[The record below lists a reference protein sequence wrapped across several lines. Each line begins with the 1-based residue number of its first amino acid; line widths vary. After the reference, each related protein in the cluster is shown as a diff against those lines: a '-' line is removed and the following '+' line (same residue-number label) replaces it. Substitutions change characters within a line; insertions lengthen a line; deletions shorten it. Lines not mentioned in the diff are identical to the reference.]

1 MTELL
6 LVALLLSLVWLV
18 ATGLL
23 SFPMWVGALG
33 VAACFIVA
41 LWLGNLLDADEWDGG
56 DE

>member
-6 LVALLLSLVWLV
+6 LAALLPS
-18 ATGLL
+18 
-23 SFPMWVGALG
+23 G
-33 VAACFIVA
+33 VAVCFIVA